1 MCRIDGWVVP
11 EPLLCSMLLRAFG
24 AKHEKGW
31 TNAMATIER
40 KSFDKPE
47 QTRSINKGKIEVA
60 KSQH

>member
-1 MCRIDGWVVP
+1 
-11 EPLLCSMLLRAFG
+11 MLLRAFG

-31 TNAMATIER
+31 TNAMAKMAR

-47 QTRSINKGKIEVA
+47 ETRSINKGKIQIA

>member
-1 MCRIDGWVVP
+1 
-11 EPLLCSMLLRAFG
+11 MLLRAFR

-31 TNAMATIER
+31 RNAMAKMER

-47 QTRSINKGKIEVA
+47 EARSINKGKIEVA